1 MEIRILRYFLEVARE
16 GSVTH
21 AAQRL
26 HISQPTLSKQLKDLE
41 TELGKKLFVR
51 SSFSVRL
58 TDEGMLLRKRAE
70 EILGMVDKTREE
82 FRALGEIT
90 GGDIHIGCAE
100 SEGIKHLARRIK
112 EIQKQYPGIRV
123 HLYSGDTN
131 DLAGRLEQGLLD
143 FAVIAQEVD
152 FSKYN
157 YLELPWVDT
166 WGVVMRKGDPL
177 SEKEKIGIRDLL
189 GHPLIVSRQ
198 GLRSDIPRLFEEKAD
213 QLNVAATINLTY
225 NGTLLVREG
234 IGYLL
239 TFDKLVNTSGQSEL
253 CFRPLTPELETRLY
267 FIWKKYQ
274 VFSPAAEVLL
284 EALKRREAPPL

>member
-1 MEIRILRYFLEVARE
+1 M
-16 GSVTH
+16 
-21 AAQRL
+21 
-26 HISQPTLSKQLKDLE
+26 
-41 TELGKKLFVR
+41 LFR
-51 SSFSVRL
+51 
-58 TDEGMLLRKRAE
+58 
-70 EILGMVDKTREE
+70 
-82 FRALGEIT
+82 
-90 GGDIHIGCAE
+90 
-100 SEGIKHLARRIK
+100 
-112 EIQKQYPGIRV
+112 
-123 HLYSGDTN
+123 
-131 DLAGRLEQGLLD
+131 
-143 FAVIAQEVD
+143 
-152 FSKYN
+152 
-157 YLELPWVDT
+157 
-166 WGVVMRKGDPL
+166 